1 MNLLK
6 QHINFAQ
13 TFSTTNI
20 SIEKDFHFIRDQATM
35 ITRDMKNILKNVNIF
50 EDSDI
55 LRVIK
60 MTEEI
65 HDFDKHFN
73 FNIDNFTTN
82 THQADENILKKN
94 FITTKISSDV
104 STK

>member
-1 MNLLK
+1 
-6 QHINFAQ
+6 
-13 TFSTTNI
+13 
-20 SIEKDFHFIRDQATM
+20 M

-65 HDFDKHFN
+65 HDFNKHFS
-73 FNIDNFTTN
+73 FDIDDFTTN
-82 THQADENILKKN
+82 IHEADEDILKEN
-94 FITTKISSDV
+94 FITTKTSSNA
-104 STK
+104 STKQEDCSRNNENISIDEKKT